1 MTGTRR
7 RKWGC
12 DMEQDVIGHLID
24 VERLAYDLLLDA
36 QKEADRRKAAVK
48 EQAER
53 EFRAEYEKIIA
64 ELESEKASALSVCD
78 ERQAR
83 EYAEYDA
90 RLTSLTQDRAAFN
103 DYLDS
108 VFSGH

>member
-1 MTGTRR
+1 
-7 RKWGC
+7 
-12 DMEQDVIGHLID
+12 MEQDVIGHLID

-36 QKEADRRKAAVK
+36 QTEADRRKAAVK

-53 EFRAEYEKIIA
+53 EFRSEYEKIVT
-64 ELESEKASALSVCD
+64 ELESDKATAIASCD

-83 EYAEYDA
+83 EYAEYDT
-90 RLTSLTQDRAAFN
+90 RLSSLTQDRTAFN

-108 VFSGH
+108 IFSGH